1 MEEWPVK
8 EKGLRPHTNHDGVF
22 FIFKYFFDL
31 DHFLLGNF
39 LKFPYSLIHSK
50 KHIFSVCCVPGRVHA
65 TMAADI
71 VLSAFFNRS
80 CFYPHFL
87 DRKTKAQN

>member
-31 DHFLLGNF
+31 DHFLKPLLNCYNIASVLCVGF
-39 LKFPYSLIHSK
+39 L
-50 KHIFSVCCVPGRVHA
+50 
-65 TMAADI
+65 AARH
-71 VLSAFFNRS
+71 VGL
-80 CFYPHFL
+80 
-87 DRKTKAQN
+87 